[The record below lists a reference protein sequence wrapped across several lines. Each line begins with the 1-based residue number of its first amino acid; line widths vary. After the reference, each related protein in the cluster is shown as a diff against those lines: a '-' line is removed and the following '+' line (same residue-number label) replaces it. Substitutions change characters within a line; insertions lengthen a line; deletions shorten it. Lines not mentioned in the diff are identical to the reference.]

1 MTSPS
6 FSLTAV
12 VNEFPAPSQTFI
24 ERKLLGLSEAGVDV
38 TVGATHFTDAV
49 DSSPFRPLPL
59 VPWRDYRR
67 ALDPSNRSSLL
78 ASARSVLNGPG
89 QAQDSRLTAKERVLF
104 APLLSNESDV
114 VHFEFSGIA
123 VTYRRALSQLRP
135 AKIAI
140 SCRGAAEQI
149 VPRRDPTRGPQL
161 REVFEQ
167 ADLIH
172 CVSDDIRRTV
182 EDLGA
187 PSDRI
192 LVNRPAVPVA
202 AFTELALLREP
213 ADGHSELRVLSI
225 GRLHWKKGFDDSL
238 KAISSLNAGQVD
250 IEYRIAGEGVE
261 REKLSFLIDEYGL
274 GGRATLL
281 GTCTQDQIREQ
292 LTWADVLLLPSLSE
306 GISNA
311 VLEAMSSGLPV
322 ISTNCGGMREVIDDG
337 IDGYLVEVGDIE
349 AMAERLSILGSDPD
363 LRGRLGA
370 AAMKRADLEFDVTR
384 QVGLF
389 LEAYRGI
396 LPS

>member
-1 MTSPS
+1 M
-6 FSLTAV
+6 
-12 VNEFPAPSQTFI
+12 
-24 ERKLLGLSEAGVDV
+24 SEAGVDV
-38 TVGATHFTDAV
+38 SVAASHFTGAV
-49 DSSPFRPLPL
+49 DHSPLRALPL
-59 VPWRDYRR
+59 TPWRDYRR
-67 ALDPSNRSSLL
+67 ALDRSNRRSLL
-78 ASARSVLNGPG
+78 ASARSALNDPG
-89 QAQDSRLTAKERVLF
+89 DAGEARLTAKERVLF
-104 APLLSNESDV
+104 APLLSTGSDV
-114 VHFEFSGIA
+114 IHFEFSGIA
-123 VTYRRALSQLRP
+123 VTYRRALPHLRP

-149 VPRRDPTRGPQL
+149 VPLRDPTRGPQL

-167 ADLIH
+167 VDLIH

-192 LVNRPAVPVA
+192 LVNRPAVPVES
-202 AFTELALLREP
+202 FTELARRREP
-213 ADGHSELRVLSI
+213 ADGHTGLRVLSI

-238 KAISSLNAGQVD
+238 RAISSLNYGPLD

-322 ISTNCGGMREVIDDG
+322 ISTNCGGMGEVIDDG
-337 IDGYLVEVGDIE
+337 IDGYLVGVGDIH
-349 AMAERLSILGSDPD
+349 AMAERLSALGSDPD

-370 AAMKRADLEFDVTR
+370 AAMKRAGLEFDVSR
-384 QVGLF
+384 QIRLF
-389 LEAYRGI
+389 IEAYRGM